1 LTEQEGPEEKE
12 ETPKYRALENNYIT
26 HPRIVIGITDTKN
39 FLRNR
44 EIACQK
50 YNYSLD
56 KRYQNLDHYVATLR
70 LSKDAKTFIIHNI
83 KP

>member
-1 LTEQEGPEEKE
+1 MG
-12 ETPKYRALENNYIT
+12 
-26 HPRIVIGITDTKN
+26 VTDTKN

-70 LSKDAKTFIIHNI
+70 LSKDAKTLHIYNI
-83 KP
+83 KPQEYKQMEIQHENKPEDSIEYEREKINK